1 MSKEF
6 KKNKLEAT
14 DINNGMEF
22 TENTSITHADINAL
36 VSGVLRNTEE
46 LSNNIMN
53 KEDLLNT
60 FANSSDVYLKNE
72 INETFAKTSDVFSKQ
87 DINENF
93 AKCSDIYS
101 KNESNERF
109 AKSSDVYVK
118 EISNTLF
125 AAKSD
130 TYSKEDSNKL
140 FAAKNNV
147 YDKESA
153 NSIFATKDNVYD
165 KESSDSK
172 FATINNTYDKNTI
185 ENTFAKKSDSDS
197 KYAKLNN
204 TYSKSEIN
212 NNFVDMYTTQSI
224 YGKKI
229 FEQLNVG
236 PNEISIE
243 ELNEQRYL
251 NLSNIFVSFDNFIYF
266 FEYIQSKLYLTKY
279 DKVNDYHKRF
289 ILPKNLKDVMPLQ
302 IVIDR
307 NTGNVFAMYMQFTL
321 REDGYLTLSLLK
333 RDSNFIE
340 SKKLPVDF
348 QSFPF
353 DVNENKL
360 YCIFESKIS
369 VINCDTLQPIMNS
382 EKNEYYNFDIEA
394 KPKMMPMIL
403 FDNHNNLYALDET
416 NFLHF
421 IDFKNKT
428 KHSTKLDFNA
438 SSLIRVDDKIF
449 LISQK
454 SLIYNVVYGLVDFQI
469 IEAKMSFDLQERLK
483 YFRFKNAVV
492 SNKKVYILATELYED
507 NKVILEF
514 DSSNNTLEIFD
525 EFTTK
530 GYIQF
535 FLFNELHNICYLSIS
550 NGEGNQKSY
559 KTIKRVSSINVKREF
574 EKLRAIVGNCITEIP
589 NNISYFNNDSDYI
602 TTTQAET
609 VFDQRLSELGGRIA
623 IKGQVDTINELPT
636 TAEIGDIYFVGL
648 TNSEKLFKY
657 LYTIDNTWCLIGELS
672 NQDIDLNSYVKKEE
686 GKGLSECNY
695 TNIEKQKLSRLNEN
709 GNRHVIW
716 EGRVREDEI
725 WTSKTFVGVSMNDR
739 EDWLFNNVNLN
750 FSDYSIKNKDKIIIH
765 METNPILT
773 SGEIKPIKDIIT
785 IEYTVINS
793 MNMYASEFFEQES
806 IPFQGEEFLVS
817 CIEAECLGGELI
829 LNYTR
834 RTFNEESLTSINRYA
849 FANFANLLIYNNYY
863 KLLDTASKAL
873 GEDVSDDYTKIYGE
887 NNELINISQENLS
900 DIAHYWNYD
909 EAKYIT
915 SAVRAFSPIN
925 ASTNTPT
932 WKNHRPH
939 FGSENLANCYYFT
952 KIEVVES

>member
-46 LSNNIMN
+46 LSDNIMN
-53 KEDLLNT
+53 KEDCLNT

-72 INETFAKTSDVFSKQ
+72 INENFAKTSDVFSKQ
-87 DINENF
+87 ELNENF
-93 AKCSDIYS
+93 AKCSGIYS

-153 NSIFATKDNVYD
+153 
-165 KESSDSK
+165 DSK
-172 FATINNTYDKNTI
+172 FATVSNTYDKNTI
-185 ENTFAKKSDSDS
+185 ESTFAKKSDSDS
-197 KYAKLNN
+197 KYAKLDD

-236 PNEISIE
+236 PNEILIE

-251 NLSNIFVSFDNFIYF
+251 DFNNILVGFGNFIYF
-266 FEYIQSKLYLTKY
+266 LEHIQSNLYLTKY
-279 DKVNDYHKRF
+279 DKVNDCQTRF
-289 ILPKNLKDVMPLQ
+289 LLPKNLKDVMPLQ

-307 NTGNVFAMYMQFTL
+307 NTGNVYAMYLQITL
-321 REDGYLTLSLLK
+321 REDSYMTLALLK
-333 RDSNFIE
+333 RDSNIIE
-340 SKKLPVDF
+340 SKNLPSDF
-348 QSFPF
+348 QYFPF

-360 YCIFESKIS
+360 FCLYDSKIYA
-369 VINCDTLQPIMNS
+369 INCDTLQPIMNS
-382 EKNEYYNFDIEA
+382 ENNDYYNFDIEA
-394 KPKMMPMIL
+394 KPKLMPTLL
-403 FDNHNNLYALDET
+403 FDNHNNLYVLDQL

-428 KHSTKLDFNA
+428 KQSTKLDFNA
-438 SSLIRVDDKIF
+438 SSLIRVDDKIY
-449 LISQK
+449 IIGEK
-454 SLIYNVVYGLVDFQI
+454 SLIYNVVYGLFDFKI
-469 IEAKMSFDLQERLK
+469 TEAKTLFSLNERLEN
-483 YFRFKNAVV
+483 FRFKNAVV
-492 SNKKVYILATELYED
+492 FNKKAYILATDLYED

-525 EFTTK
+525 EFSIK

-535 FLFNELHNICYLSIS
+535 FLFNDLHDICYLSIS
-550 NGEGNQKSY
+550 NGTGNQISY
-559 KTIKRVSSINVKREF
+559 KTIKRVSSIDVKREF
-574 EKLRAIVGNCITEIP
+574 EKVRTTVGNCITEIP
-589 NNISYFNNDSDYI
+589 DNISYFNNDSAFI
-602 TTTQAET
+602 TTIQAES

-623 IKGQVDTINELPT
+623 IKGQVDTINELPSS
-636 TAEIGDIYFVGL
+636 AEIGDIYFVGL

-672 NQDIDLNSYVKKEE
+672 NQDIDFTNYVKKEE

-695 TNIEKQKLSRLNEN
+695 TYIEKQKLSRLNEN

-739 EDWLFNNVNLN
+739 EDWLFNNINLN

-773 SGEIKPIKDIIT
+773 SGEINPIKDMIT

>member
-46 LSNNIMN
+46 LSDNIMN
-53 KEDLLNT
+53 KEDCLNT
-60 FANSSDVYLKNE
+60 FANSSDVY
-72 INETFAKTSDVFSKQ
+72 
-87 DINENF
+87 
-93 AKCSDIYS
+93 S
-101 KNESNERF
+101 KNESNQ
-109 AKSSDVYVK
+109 
-118 EISNTLF
+118 L
-125 AAKSD
+125 
-130 TYSKEDSNKL
+130 
-140 FAAKNNV
+140 
-147 YDKESA
+147 
-153 NSIFATKDNVYD
+153 FATKTNVYD

-185 ENTFAKKSDSDS
+185 ESTFAKKTDSDI
-197 KYAKLNN
+197 KYAKLDN
-204 TYSKSEIN
+204 TYSKSEIE
-212 NNFVDMYTTQSI
+212 NNFIDMYTTQSI

-229 FEQLNVG
+229 FEKLNVG
-236 PNEISIE
+236 PNEISAE
-243 ELNEQRYL
+243 EFDEQRYL
-251 NLSNIFVSFDNFIYF
+251 DYNNILVNFGNYIYF
-266 FEYIQSKLYLTKY
+266 FEHIQSKLYLTKY

-289 ILPKNLKDVMPLQ
+289 LLPKNLNDVMPLQ

-307 NTGNVFAMYMQFTL
+307 NTGNVYAMYLQITL
-321 REDGYLTLSLLK
+321 REESYLTLALLK
-333 RDSNFIE
+333 RDSNIIE
-340 SKKLPVDF
+340 SKNLPADF
-348 QSFPF
+348 QYFPF

-360 YCIFESKIS
+360 YCLYESK
-369 VINCDTLQPIMNS
+369 VFAINCDTLQPIMNS
-382 EKNEYYNFDIEA
+382 ESNDYYNFDIEA
-394 KPKMMPMIL
+394 KPKLMPTLL
-403 FDNHNNLYALDET
+403 FDNHNNLYVLDQL

-428 KHSTKLDFNA
+428 KLSTKLEFNA
-438 SSLIRVDDKIF
+438 SSLIRVDGKIF
-449 LISQK
+449 VIGEK
-454 SLIYNVVYGLVDFQI
+454 ASLYNVVYRLVDFQI
-469 IEAKMSFDLQERLK
+469 TEAKTSFDLQERLK
-483 YFRFKNAVV
+483 YFTFKNAVV
-492 SNKKVYILATELYED
+492 FNKKVYILATEQYED
-507 NKVILEF
+507 NKVILEY

-525 EFTTK
+525 EFSIK
-530 GYIQF
+530 GHTQF
-535 FLFNELHNICYLSIS
+535 FLFNDLQDICYLSIS
-550 NGEGNQKSY
+550 NGTGNQKSY

-623 IKGQVDTINELPT
+623 IKGQVNTINELPT
-636 TAEIGDIYFVGL
+636 TAKIGDIYFVGL

-873 GEDVSDDYTKIYGE
+873 GEDVSDYYTKIYGE

-939 FGSENLANCYYFT
+939 FGSENLTNCYYFT